1 MNHLFFDLSNEFWL
15 SDFWPSDFDQVIFDR
30 VIFDK
35 VIFDWVIFDKVI
47 FDRVSFDWVIF
58 DLVIFYR
65 VFLYKVIFDWASDSQ
80 LLTMLMTSFSHTVV
94 KFCLISTFWDV
105 SYLKKQL
112 KKKQKHFSSNLR
124 NVQTQHFHPN
134 LKIVKKHT
142 QVENNL
148 IIFELLWYYE
158 YKHTIIV
165 NKILRK
171 VWSH

>member
-1 MNHLFFDLSNEFWL
+1 MNFDW
-15 SDFWPSDFDQVIFDR
+15 
-30 VIFDK
+30 

-47 FDRVSFDWVIF
+47 FDRVIF
-58 DLVIFYR
+58 DLVIFDR
-65 VFLYKVIFDWASDSQ
+65 VIWPSDFWQSDFWPSDFLPSVFIQSDFWPSEWFRIIDDA
-80 LLTMLMTSFSHTVV
+80 LTSFSHAVV

-112 KKKQKHFSSNLR
+112 KKKQKHLSSNLR
-124 NVQTQHFHPN
+124 NVQTQHFLPN
-134 LKIVKKHT
+134 LNIVKKHT

-158 YKHTIIV
+158 HKHTIIV